1 MSLEA
6 TPRFATPRRPER
18 PTFGPEIGKVARKLG
33 QPFMPWQQEWA
44 DVVGEYD
51 PVTGIPYYKLAFFT
65 VPRRQGK
72 TLFLFSWTMRR
83 MLTGRRQRVAWSA
96 QSRADARELWLDEL
110 YPLIEES
117 SLKAVA
123 SHLGKA
129 NGGEHIKLKNR
140 SVMRLVAP
148 GKKTGHGKLLHASA
162 EDEIFADEDAWRDQ
176 AFGPAM
182 LTVADAQTVKTSTAG
197 TMRST
202 HYNNLRRQG
211 RESVLEGVDSGICY
225 LEFSADDDWDYT
237 DPNTYW
243 GHMPALGYT
252 ITPASVKS
260 EIDKMLIDPDE
271 GEEGVKR
278 AFGNIT
284 AGAGKGAVI
293 PQPVWERVCGREVRP
308 EGARVFAVAVS
319 QDRSSSAIATC
330 DPAGNVELIENSG
343 GTGWVVERANQLA
356 KDHRGVVVLDG
367 GGPAG
372 ALADSIPKC
381 EPMSSQDVYRAHGAF
396 FDAVVEATG
405 IRVRQDVALDK
416 AVEGAVKKM
425 LGDRWV
431 WSRTASTEDVTPLEA
446 ATLAWAK
453 ARFPGQPPKQGF
465 AGVFGGSD

>member
-1 MSLEA
+1 
-6 TPRFATPRRPER
+6 
-18 PTFGPEIGKVARKLG
+18 
-33 QPFMPWQQEWA
+33 MPWQRDLA
-44 DVVGEYD
+44 DVAGEFD
-51 PVTGIPYYKLAFFT
+51 PDTGIPFYPLVFFT
-65 VPRRQGK
+65 VPRRNGK
-72 TLFLFSWTMRR
+72 TLWLFSWCLRR
-83 MLTGRRQRVAWSA
+83 MLGGKRRRIAWSA
-96 QSRADARELWLDEL
+96 QSRSDARELWLDEL
-110 YPLIEES
+110 YPQLENS
-117 SLKAVA
+117 KLFPAVD
-123 SHLGKA
+123 HLGRA
-129 NGGEHIKLKNR
+129 NGGEHIRLVNK

-148 GKKTGHGKLLHASA
+148 GSKSGHGKGLHGSA
-162 EDEIFADEDAWRDQ
+162 EDEIFADVDNWRDQ
-176 AFGPAM
+176 VFGPAL
-182 LTVADAQTVKTSTAG
+182 LTVPDSQTVKTSTAG
-197 TMRST
+197 TMAST
-202 HYNNLRRQG
+202 HYNALRAKGRQ
-211 RESVLEGVDSGICY
+211 SVAEGADEGMCY
-225 LEFSADDDWDYT
+225 LEFSAPDDWDYE

-243 GHMPALGYT
+243 DHMPALGYT
-252 ITPASVKS
+252 ITPAKIKA
-260 EIDKMLIDPDE
+260 EIDKMLIDPAE
-271 GEEGVKR
+271 GAEGVKR

-284 AGAGKGAVI
+284 AGAGRGAVI
-293 PQPVWERVCGREVRP
+293 PEAIWGRVCGRDVAP
-308 EGARVFAVAVS
+308 NDARVFAVAVS
-319 QDRSSSAIATC
+319 QDRATSAIATC
-330 DPAGNVELIENSG
+330 DPAGNVELVDHQG